1 MMAWVYIVHT
11 GTDWEAKMTLEP
23 QVDYWYWFEGGG
35 CTAWAVAGWLW
46 SEPLPLGW
54 ACGIAEG
61 WDYRGKGGEKRAL
74 GNEAAKKPADSQ
86 EALAHLVLR
95 IERMYSYDRPSGDS
109 RRGVHRL
116 GGKRGLR
123 EADKGGLRGR
133 AEYWPRAGHS
143 GPSGGAAERGME
155 MVAASARIAAGLLQG
170 RALLSGEARA
180 LLEGAIAPVAG
191 AGWSEAVQLAALLG
205 RVRLSGAV
213 AAADGGRADARRRS
227 RCLRCGS
234 GGEKLGRTS
243 CASCGRLCAY
253 CEACLTMGRS
263 RECELLVLG
272 RYEAPERMGTGEEEL
287 SVRERLDKWGL
298 STAQHAAA
306 GEALRFVEAQPLY
319 SRASVLR
326 HNARRGAWKT
336 TAEQGVG
343 RASWLGRADEWRRHF
358 KSSIWNGRL
367 ARILARGSQSASE
380 RTDIRNFLLWAVT
393 GAGKTE
399 MIFPLVDSVISRGG
413 RALIASPRRDVVLE
427 LDPRIRRA
435 FPDARVVTLYGGSE
449 QRWERG
455 EITLSTTHQLFRF
468 QEAFDLVVL
477 DELDAFPYH
486 GDPMLKYAAD
496 KSCLPGA
503 PRLLLSATPP
513 SELQR
518 AARIGKLAHARVP
531 VRYHRHPLPV
541 PSLVS
546 SPAVKAMLEEDKL
559 PKALVKALRDSL
571 NRGAQIF
578 VFVQRIAQ
586 SEPLAALLRRK
597 LQCAQVDATSSQDP
611 NRAEKVMSFRK
622 GEIRLLVTTTIL
634 ERGVT
639 IPKSDVYILDADGKL
654 FDEASLVQ
662 MAGRAGRSADDPGG
676 KVYFFGPERNQ
687 SQLQAVK
694 HIRSMNK
701 MARERGYLLP
711 KYEGRG
717 ARA

>member
-1 MMAWVYIVHT
+1 
-11 GTDWEAKMTLEP
+11 
-23 QVDYWYWFEGGG
+23 
-35 CTAWAVAGWLW
+35 
-46 SEPLPLGW
+46 
-54 ACGIAEG
+54 
-61 WDYRGKGGEKRAL
+61 
-74 GNEAAKKPADSQ
+74 
-86 EALAHLVLR
+86 
-95 IERMYSYDRPSGDS
+95 
-109 RRGVHRL
+109 
-116 GGKRGLR
+116 
-123 EADKGGLRGR
+123 
-133 AEYWPRAGHS
+133 
-143 GPSGGAAERGME
+143 
-155 MVAASARIAAGLLQG
+155 
-170 RALLSGEARA
+170 
-180 LLEGAIAPVAG
+180 
-191 AGWSEAVQLAALLG
+191 
-205 RVRLSGAV
+205 
-213 AAADGGRADARRRS
+213 
-227 RCLRCGS
+227 
-234 GGEKLGRTS
+234 
-243 CASCGRLCAY
+243 
-253 CEACLTMGRS
+253 MGRS

-272 RYEAPERMGTGEEEL
+272 RYEAPERIGAEQGVL
-287 SVRERLDKWGL
+287 SVKERLNKWGL
-298 STAQHAAA
+298 SPAQHAAA

-319 SRASVLR
+319 SRASGLR
-326 HNARRGAWKT
+326 HNARGGERRPE
-336 TAEQGVG
+336 AEQAGG
-343 RASWLGRADEWRRHF
+343 RDSWLGRADEWRRSF
-358 KSSIWNGRL
+358 ASALWNERL
-367 ARILARGSQSASE
+367 ARILSGGAQSSSE

-399 MIFPLVDSVISRGG
+399 MIFPLVDYVISRGG

-435 FPDARVVTLYGGSE
+435 FPGAQVVTLYGGSE

-468 QEAFDLVVL
+468 QEAFDLVIL

-518 AARIGKLAHARVP
+518 AARSGKLAHARVP

-546 SPAVKAMLEEDKL
+546 SPAVKGMLEEDKL
-559 PKALVKALRDSL
+559 PKALVKALRSSL

-597 LQCAQVDATSSQDP
+597 LQCAKVGATSSQDP
-611 NRAEKVMSFRK
+611 DRGDKVMSFRK

-701 MARERGYLLP
+701 MAKERGYLLP
-711 KYEGRG
+711 IYTGREV
-717 ARA
+717 RA

>member
-1 MMAWVYIVHT
+1 MKAWVYIVHT
-11 GTDWEAKMTLEP
+11 AAIGWEAKMTLEP

-35 CTAWAVAGWLW
+35 CTASASAGWFW

-54 ACGIAEG
+54 ACGIAEE
-61 WDYRGKGGEKRAL
+61 WDYRGEEGRKRILSLETAV
-74 GNEAAKKPADSQ
+74 KPSDSQ
-86 EALAHLVLR
+86 EALARLAQH
-95 IERMYSYDRPSGDS
+95 IERMYHHDRPSDGR
-109 RRGVHRL
+109 RRGVHRP
-116 GGKRGLR
+116 GKERGLR
-123 EADKGGLRGR
+123 GPNRGKVSGR
-133 AEYWPRAGHS
+133 AVNWPRDGHS
-143 GPSGGAAERGME
+143 GLSGSAAERGME
-155 MVAASARIAAGLLQG
+155 RLAASASIAAGQLQG
-170 RALLSGEARA
+170 RALLSGEANA
-180 LLEGAIAPVAG
+180 LLEGASAPVAG
-191 AGWSEAVQLAALLG
+191 ASWSEAVQLAALLG

-213 AAADGGRADARRRS
+213 ASSGRRGDARGRR

-234 GGEKLGRTS
+234 GEEKLRRTS
-243 CASCGRLCAY
+243 CASCGRTCAY

-272 RYEAPERMGTGEEEL
+272 RYEAPERIGDAQRVL
-287 SVRERLDKWGL
+287 SVKERLEKWGL
-298 STAQHAAA
+298 SPAQHAAA

-319 SRASVLR
+319 SRASGLR
-326 HNARRGAWKT
+326 HNARGGERRPE
-336 TAEQGVG
+336 AEQAAA
-343 RASWLGRADEWRRHF
+343 RKAWLGKADGWQRRFIPAMRHG
-358 KSSIWNGRL
+358 WL
-367 ARILARGSQSASE
+367 ACILSWGLQSAHE
-380 RTDIRNFLLWAVT
+380 RNDIRNFLLWAVT

-435 FPDARVVTLYGGSE
+435 FPGAQVVTLYGGDE

-455 EITLSTTHQLFRF
+455 DITLSTTHQLFRF
-468 QEAFDLVVL
+468 QEAFDLVIL

-518 AARIGKLAHARVP
+518 AARSGKLAHARVP

-541 PSLVS
+541 PSLVG
-546 SPAVKAMLEEDKL
+546 SPTVKGMLEEDKL
-559 PKALVKALRDSL
+559 PKTLVRALRSSL

-597 LQCAQVDATSSQDP
+597 LPCAQVGATSSQDP
-611 NRAEKVMSFRK
+611 DRGDKVMSFRK

-662 MAGRAGRSADDPGG
+662 MAGRAGRSADDPAG
-676 KVYFFGPERNQ
+676 KVYFFAPERNQ

-701 MARERGYLLP
+701 MAKERGYLLP
-711 KYEGRG
+711 IYTDREV
-717 ARA
+717 RA

>member
-1 MMAWVYIVHT
+1 MHDVYHSS
-11 GTDWEAKMTLEP
+11 GRHAKVTRMR
-23 QVDYWYWFEGGG
+23 VDER
-35 CTAWAVAGWLW
+35 CRSA
-46 SEPLPLGW
+46 S
-54 ACGIAEG
+54 
-61 WDYRGKGGEKRAL
+61 
-74 GNEAAKKPADSQ
+74 NE
-86 EALAHLVLR
+86 R
-95 IERMYSYDRPSGDS
+95 I
-109 RRGVHRL
+109 RL
-116 GGKRGLR
+116 
-123 EADKGGLRGR
+123 
-133 AEYWPRAGHS
+133 AEYWPRDDNGKPNGS
-143 GPSGGAAERGME
+143 AAERGME
-155 MVAASARIAAGLLQG
+155 KVAASASMAAGLLQG
-170 RALLSGEARA
+170 RALLSGEVRA
-180 LLEGAIAPVAG
+180 LLEGASVPVAG
-191 AGWSEAVQLAALLG
+191 ASWSEAVQLAALLG

-213 AAADGGRADARRRS
+213 AAHGGGRADARRRS

-234 GGEKLGRTS
+234 GEEQLRRTS

-272 RYEAPERMGTGEEEL
+272 RYEASEREAGESSICKVL
-287 SVRERLDKWGL
+287 PVKERLEKWGL
-298 STAQHAAA
+298 SPAQHAAA
-306 GEALRFVEAQPLY
+306 AEALRFVESQPLY
-319 SRASVLR
+319 NRGSSLR
-326 HNARRGAWKT
+326 HHAQSHTPHLRNGQVAGTGIHPAKESERQQQLQYSWWRNWSVRLLSWGAP
-336 TAEQGVG
+336 
-343 RASWLGRADEWRRHF
+343 
-358 KSSIWNGRL
+358 L
-367 ARILARGSQSASE
+367 AAE

-468 QEAFDLVVL
+468 QEAFDLVIL

-513 SELQR
+513 RELQR
-518 AARIGKLAHARVP
+518 AARQGKLAHARVP

-546 SPAVKAMLEEDKL
+546 APTVKGMLQEDKL
-559 PKALVKALRDSL
+559 PATLTKALRSSL
-571 NRGAQIF
+571 SRGAQIF

-586 SEPLAALLRRK
+586 AEPLAALLRRK
-597 LQCAQVDATSSQDP
+597 LQCPHVDATSSQDP
-611 NRAEKVMSFRK
+611 DRAAKVISFRK

-639 IPKSDVYILDADGKL
+639 IPRSDVYILDADGGL

-662 MAGRAGRSADDPGG
+662 MAGRAGRSADDPRG
-676 KVYFFGPERNQ
+676 KVYFFGSERNQ
-687 SQLQAVK
+687 SQLQAVR

-701 MARERGYLLP
+701 MAKVRGYLLP
-711 KYEGRG
+711 VYTKKG

>member
-1 MMAWVYIVHT
+1 MYEAYHSAERRMEGILLRSSGEQA
-11 GTDWEAKMTLEP
+11 TDSPDQMGL
-23 QVDYWYWFEGGG
+23 
-35 CTAWAVAGWLW
+35 
-46 SEPLPLGW
+46 
-54 ACGIAEG
+54 
-61 WDYRGKGGEKRAL
+61 
-74 GNEAAKKPADSQ
+74 Q
-86 EALAHLVLR
+86 E
-95 IERMYSYDRPSGDS
+95 
-109 RRGVHRL
+109 
-116 GGKRGLR
+116 
-123 EADKGGLRGR
+123 R
-133 AEYWPRAGHS
+133 AEYWPRVGKS
-143 GPSGGAAERGME
+143 KPNDSMAERGME
-155 MVAASARIAAGLLQG
+155 KVAASARIAAGLLQG
-170 RALLSGEARA
+170 RALLASEARA
-180 LLEGAIAPVAG
+180 LLEGASVTVAG
-191 AGWSEAVQLAALLG
+191 VSWSEAVQLAALLG

-213 AAADGGRADARRRS
+213 AAAGGRADARGRS

-234 GGEKLGRTS
+234 GEEQLRRTS
-243 CASCGRLCAY
+243 CAACGRVCAY

-272 RYEAPERMGTGEEEL
+272 RYEASERTGRTMEA
-287 SVRERLDKWGL
+287 SMVRELPVKERLEKWGL
-298 STAQHAAA
+298 SPAQHAAA
-306 GEALRFVEAQPLY
+306 AEALRFVESQPLY
-319 SRASVLR
+319 NRGSSLR
-326 HNARRGAWKT
+326 LQARSNVQHRSIFDQSSG
-336 TAEQGVG
+336 EE
-343 RASWLGRADEWRRHF
+343 SWRQKAAEWRRRF
-358 KSSIWNGRL
+358 KHPLLREWPVRL
-367 ARILARGSQSASE
+367 LSWGMPPAEE

-435 FPDARVVTLYGGSE
+435 FPDAQVVTLYGGSE

-468 QEAFDLVVL
+468 QEAFDLVIL

-513 SELQR
+513 RDLQR
-518 AARIGKLAHARVP
+518 AARNGKLAHARVP

-541 PSLVS
+541 PSLMS
-546 SPAVKAMLEEDKL
+546 APAVKGMLEEGRL
-559 PKALVKALRDSL
+559 PNALAKALHSSL
-571 NRGAQIF
+571 GRGAQIF

-586 SEPLAALLRRK
+586 AEPLAALLRRK
-597 LQCAQVDATSSQDP
+597 LQCLLVDATSSQDP
-611 NRAEKVMSFRK
+611 NRAAKVMSFRK

-687 SQLQAVK
+687 SQLQAVR

-701 MARERGYLLP
+701 MAKERGYLLP
-711 KYEGRG
+711 IYTGRR
-717 ARA
+717 ARV

>member
-1 MMAWVYIVHT
+1 MKAWVYIVHK
-11 GTDWEAKMTLEP
+11 GTEWEVKMTLEP

-35 CTAWAVAGWLW
+35 CQERADAGWFW

-54 ACGIAEG
+54 ACRVAEG
-61 WDYRGKGGEKRAL
+61 WDYRPSVRGSRKYVLSKELSGSGAGSK
-74 GNEAAKKPADSQ
+74 
-86 EALAHLVLR
+86 EALAYLAQMIQRVHNEYLSA
-95 IERMYSYDRPSGDS
+95 E
-109 RRGVHRL
+109 RGV
-116 GGKRGLR
+116 
-123 EADKGGLRGR
+123 KGTSQRAGEKVKDSPDRMGWLER
-133 AEYWPRAGHS
+133 AEYWPRDDRGKLKGS
-143 GPSGGAAERGME
+143 VAERGME
-155 MVAASARIAAGLLQG
+155 QVAASVSIAAGLLQG

-180 LLEGAIAPVAG
+180 LLEGASAPVAG
-191 AGWSEAVQLAALLG
+191 ASWSEAVQLAALLG

-213 AAADGGRADARRRS
+213 AAASGRADARGRS
-227 RCLRCGS
+227 RCLRCGC
-234 GGEKLGRTS
+234 GEEQLRRTS
-243 CASCGRLCAY
+243 CASCDRICAY

-272 RYEAPERMGTGEEEL
+272 RYEASEKGKWAREGSAGPEL
-287 SVRERLDKWGL
+287 PVKERLKKWGL
-298 STAQHAAA
+298 SPAQHAAA
-306 GEALRFVEAQPLY
+306 TDALRFVESQPLY
-319 SRASVLR
+319 NKGSSLR
-326 HNARRGAWKT
+326 HGARLSSSLAAGKGSWCQKA
-336 TAEQGVG
+336 AE
-343 RASWLGRADEWRRHF
+343 WHRRHPLLHEWP
-358 KSSIWNGRL
+358 KTLLSWVTPP
-367 ARILARGSQSASE
+367 AEE

-435 FPDARVVTLYGGSE
+435 FPDAQVVTLYGGSE

-468 QEAFDLVVL
+468 QEAFDLVIL

-513 SELQR
+513 RDLQR
-518 AARIGKLAHARVP
+518 AARSGKLAHARVP

-541 PSLVS
+541 PSLVGA
-546 SPAVKAMLEEDKL
+546 PTVRGMLEESKL
-559 PKALVKALRDSL
+559 PLALTKALRGSL
-571 NRGAQIF
+571 GRGAQIF

-586 SEPLAALLRRK
+586 AEPLAALLRRK
-597 LQCAQVDATSSQDP
+597 LQCPHVDATSSQDP
-611 NRAEKVMSFRK
+611 DRAAKVINFRK
-622 GEIRLLVTTTIL
+622 GDIRLLVTTTIL

-639 IPKSDVYILDADGKL
+639 IPRSDVYILDADGKL

-676 KVYFFGPERNQ
+676 KVYFFAPERNQ
-687 SQLQAVK
+687 SQLQAVR

-701 MARERGYLLP
+701 IAKERGYLLP
-711 KYEGRG
+711 VYTGKGV
-717 ARA
+717 RA